1 MNTRYKLVSKFK
13 RFGNFAALVGR
24 QVNRVFEM
32 SDTFFLFKMNCMCTT
47 MRIMAITP
55 SWCDSLIVAR

>member
-1 MNTRYKLVSKFK
+1 MSKFK
-13 RFGNFAALVGR
+13 GLGNFAALVGG
-24 QVNRVFEM
+24 QVNRAFEM
-32 SDTFFLFKMNCMCTT
+32 SDTFFLFKMNCMCTR